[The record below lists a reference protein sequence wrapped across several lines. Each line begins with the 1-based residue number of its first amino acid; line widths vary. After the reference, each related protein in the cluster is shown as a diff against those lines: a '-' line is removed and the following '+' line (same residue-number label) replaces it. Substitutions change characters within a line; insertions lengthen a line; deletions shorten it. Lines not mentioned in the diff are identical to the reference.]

1 MIPTPSFGTAFG
13 RFLIQLRIRFIAVLA
28 PIFLWGAFVHDP
40 AAFPGVRFWVAFALY
55 NVCLYGG
62 VNALNTYY
70 DKSTGPIGGL
80 KKPPAVDPSLLGLA
94 WGIQIVGAV
103 VAAAMGLPAAFI
115 AIYAIFMALSVAY
128 SHPAVRLKGSPIGS
142 AAVVAIGQG
151 FLTYAAGWLA
161 AGGALGDVLGG
172 TPLLGG
178 IAVSALALGMYPLTQ
193 LYQLEDDA
201 KAGDRTL
208 SRALGVKGSFAFSLG
223 LLAVSG
229 AALIAVLYRLEGQL
243 DALLVGAFWLG
254 HLVHIWW
261 WGRNFEGGAWERNY
275 AKVMGTNYVDAAVF
289 ATYIVGRWLN

>member
-28 PIFLWGAFVHDP
+28 PIFLWGAFVHDA
-40 AAFPGVRFWVAFALY
+40 AAFPGVRFWAAFALY
-55 NVCLYGG
+55 NVFLYGG

-161 AGGALGDVLGG
+161 AGGALGDVLAG

-229 AALIAVLYRLEGQL
+229 TALIAVLYRLEGQL